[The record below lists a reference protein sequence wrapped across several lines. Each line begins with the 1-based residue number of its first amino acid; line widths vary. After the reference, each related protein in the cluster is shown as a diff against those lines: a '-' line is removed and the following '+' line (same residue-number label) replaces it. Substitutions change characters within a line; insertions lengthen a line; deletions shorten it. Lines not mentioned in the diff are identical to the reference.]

1 MFVLFT
7 LNEFEYSG
15 ILFIKQ
21 LMEPFIPESNPSS
34 ESSSSG
40 TIKFFDRKSLL
51 NSKKRPKPIVYQIF
65 LCSRCLDDTFSSSGI
80 ERTGAW
86 AVLIQKCPQEGMAV
100 MGQTAYLVSK
110 KEHSMGNIE
119 VRLRGLKEAMMWMT
133 STIDRQN
140 WPYIEATLITSDI
153 FLINLLREWLPKWS
167 RKNFQLS
174 GNSEEKRPYADLL
187 AEIAEI
193 STVAKINVE
202 WRPDDSLQLQEVRK
216 KADSL
221 LSETSG

>member
-1 MFVLFT
+1 M
-7 LNEFEYSG
+7 
-15 ILFIKQ
+15 
-21 LMEPFIPESNPSS
+21 
-34 ESSSSG
+34 
-40 TIKFFDRKSLL
+40 
-51 NSKKRPKPIVYQIF
+51 
-65 LCSRCLDDTFSSSGI
+65 
-80 ERTGAW
+80 
-86 AVLIQKCPQEGMAV
+86 LIQKCPQEGMAV

-110 KEHSMGNIE
+110 KERSMGNIE